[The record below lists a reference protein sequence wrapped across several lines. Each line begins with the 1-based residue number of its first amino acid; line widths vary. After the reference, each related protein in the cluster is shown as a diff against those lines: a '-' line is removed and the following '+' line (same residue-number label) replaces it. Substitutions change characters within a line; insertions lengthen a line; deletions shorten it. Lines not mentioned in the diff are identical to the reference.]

1 MDHQS
6 LKVNAT
12 ALRVEDQPGHFV
24 LIYNVNVP
32 IGDFGDPTVARRVA
46 DLLEQDFAGAAAF
59 YQLTATYFLQN
70 RVTGEEKHWSGSF
83 FAAGNARGATASP
96 AFLPLD
102 RQTLERD
109 LRGRPED
116 VLDWFEVEGLETAW
130 ELSRLTSVVV
140 NVNAKVRRGH
150 PALGRRG
157 LLDVV
162 ARRNRRRRAVE
173 FVLP

>member
-12 ALRVEDQPGHFV
+12 ALRVAEEPGFFV
-24 LIYNVNVP
+24 LIYNVNIP
-32 IGDFGDPTVARRVA
+32 IGDFGNPDVARRVV
-46 DLLEQDFAGAAAF
+46 DFLEQDFATSPAF

-70 RVTGEEKHWSGSF
+70 RVTGQEKFWSGSF
-83 FAAGNARGATASP
+83 FPAGNARAAAANP
-96 AFLPLD
+96 AFQLLE
-102 RQTLERD
+102 RGTLERQ
-109 LRGRPED
+109 LRGNPDD
-116 VLDWFEVEGLETAW
+116 VLDWFAVPDVDTAW
-130 ELSRLTSVVV
+130 EVSRLASVVV

-162 ARRNRRRRAVE
+162 ARRARRRRAVE
-173 FVLP
+173 FALP